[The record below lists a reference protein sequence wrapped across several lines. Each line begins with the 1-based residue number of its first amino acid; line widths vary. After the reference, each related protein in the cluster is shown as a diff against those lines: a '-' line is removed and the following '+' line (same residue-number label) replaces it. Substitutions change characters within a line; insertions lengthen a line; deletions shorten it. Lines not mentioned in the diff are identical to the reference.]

1 MPDESDFFSPGMSDR
16 DLAARLIRMGVIP
29 PMNLDLVDSEKIEEI
44 TSDLPTVYACRYTV
58 TDMQGQELKLDC
70 YDLEPEGLNRQFLQE
85 LSGHKFNSFPE
96 RHVLPEYS
104 PDAWKGFLLRDF
116 SGIDRKA
123 VLARFRHWGIPL
135 ESSRLKS
142 GFGVGNPELN
152 ERRAEEMLRKN
163 QTDLLSR
170 LVRMGVIE
178 PLDLDR
184 VSIAQAD
191 GIIKSLPALTE
202 SEIIWKGDHDYE
214 RKRFVNLAE
223 FRISRPADFTPPSLG
238 EMDEG
243 VTDEDLHPSR
253 YGGYH
258 HFDDSAY
265 DNELRGPNVRAGA
278 HTLHMQ
284 ESVFLDRHE
293 GVEDKL
299 IHRRENIT
307 GGYAWLDYFRQGKNE
322 ALPSG
327 HTNALRNA
335 FKNWGIP
342 VKRGYWELGFAKDV
356 KTNIKEA
363 KLIFYKALFSK
374 LANAGIIP
382 MMPKKDWY
390 SMDVPKAEAAAA
402 KIPLLPEQDTPGEW
416 LEFFKQ
422 KAPES
427 SMEIVQMEAR
437 FLEAGVVFDEK
448 LILAA
453 FPNSGGSGKTK
464 GFRSMKD
471 FTIDDYKKMIS
482 RLTTSGRMD
491 RISSEEYRNLT
502 LEDARDYVR
511 GYDEPATDKQKNAL
525 TFMASEAR
533 VSITE
538 QEISQL
544 TRQEASL
551 LIDRAPR
558 VDFPTDAPENPMTES
573 TRKELK
579 RMIDNEEIPQIPY
592 ARFSRLSEEEARAKI
607 DLVYSRRPI
616 SEKQANFIR
625 EALKTGP
632 FPTKI
637 VKELFNR
644 STISPAEVGKM
655 NQLQASRLIGS
666 LPATEK
672 QIEAVKQ
679 LVEDKRIPAP
689 DHYDLTSAEARE
701 ILDKAFSQRNPLN
714 PDGPATKRQKET
726 LMELYNNHQ
735 LPDSITPNK
744 INSMTFEAASELID
758 ESPASSSQKDLI
770 GRFVHEGT
778 LDHIPREEFANM
790 TRGTASLLID
800 VATGKRP
807 KADLVDFY
815 GADHP
820 ATERQIKVLKELQE
834 KGKIPEIPANITR
847 EAASQLI
854 TDVSNGEPISPQQ
867 LAILDRKIAENK
879 LPFLSD
885 EEKAKLTQG
894 DFTRLLKESKKHE
907 APDKEALSAGSR
919 EHGKS
924 KAKEKEAAG
933 MRR

>member
-1 MPDESDFFSPGMSDR
+1 MPDESDIFSPDMSDR

-44 TSDLPTVYACRYTV
+44 TSDLPTVYACRYVV
-58 TDMQGQELKLDC
+58 TDTQGQELKLDC

-85 LSGHKFNSFPE
+85 LSGHKFKSFPK
-96 RHVLPEYS
+96 RQILPEYS

-116 SGIDRKA
+116 AGIDRKA

-142 GFGVGNPELN
+142 GFGAISPELN

-184 VSIAQAD
+184 VSIGQAD
-191 GIIKSLPALTE
+191 DIIKSLPALTE

-223 FRISRPADFTPPSLG
+223 FRISRSAGFTPQSPG

-243 VTDEDLHPSR
+243 VTDDELHPSR
-253 YGGYH
+253 YGGYR
-258 HFDDSAY
+258 HFDDPAY
-265 DNELRGPNVRAGA
+265 DSELRGPNVRAGA

-284 ESVFLDRHE
+284 ERMFLDRHE

-307 GGYAWLDYFRQGKNE
+307 GGYAWLDYFRQGRNE
-322 ALPSG
+322 ALPVG
-327 HTNALRNA
+327 HADALRNA
-335 FKNWGIP
+335 FRNWGIP
-342 VKRGYWELGFAKDV
+342 VKRGHWELGFAKDV

-382 MMPKKDWY
+382 MMPKKEWHSLDL
-390 SMDVPKAEAAAA
+390 PKAEAAAA
-402 KIPLLPEQDTPGEW
+402 KIPLLPEQETPGEW

-437 FLEAGVVFDEK
+437 FTEAGVWFDEK

-453 FPNSGGSGKTK
+453 FPNRNSGQQTK

-471 FTIDDYKKMIS
+471 ITVDDYKKMIG
-482 RLTTSGRMD
+482 RLTASGRMD
-491 RISSEEYRNLT
+491 RISTDEFRNLS

-511 GYDEPATDKQKNAL
+511 GYDEPATDKQKNVL
-525 TFMASEAR
+525 SFMASEDR
-533 VSITE
+533 LTISD

-544 TRQEASL
+544 SRQEASL
-551 LIDRAPR
+551 IIDRAPR
-558 VDFPTDAPENPMTES
+558 MDFPANEPENPMSES

-579 RMIDNEEIPQIPY
+579 RMIDNEEIPQMPY
-592 ARFSRLSEEEARAKI
+592 ARLSRLSEEEARAKI
-607 DLVYSRRPI
+607 DLVYARRPI
-616 SEKQANFIR
+616 SEKQANFIS
-625 EALKTGP
+625 ETLKAGS
-632 FPTKI
+632 FPAKTI
-637 VKELFNR
+637 KELFGR
-644 STISPAEVGKM
+644 STITQADVAKM

-679 LVEDKRIPAP
+679 LVEDQRIPAP

-701 ILDKAFSQRNPLN
+701 ILDKAYGQRNPLK

-735 LPDSITPNK
+735 LPESITPNK
-744 INSMTFEAASELID
+744 INSMTVEDASELID

-778 LDHIPREEFANM
+778 LEPIPREEFANM
-790 TRGTASLLID
+790 TRGSASLLID

-807 KADLVDFY
+807 KADLADFY

-879 LPFLSD
+879 IPVLSD
-885 EEKAKLTQG
+885 ADKAKLTQG
-894 DFTRLLKESKKHE
+894 DFTRLLKESKKQEAAAKE
-907 APDKEALSAGSR
+907 APSAGTR

-924 KAKEKEAAG
+924 KSREKEPAG